1 MVTTAALR
9 FMKYSDAIVKRW
21 LSDEITSGILGRKEI
36 NFL

>member
-9 FMKYSDAIVKRW
+9 FMKYSDTIVKRW
-21 LSDEITSGILGRKEI
+21 LRVEITLGILGRKEI